1 MKWLSSTALSTCH
14 KTGFLNPHA
23 LRNMLTAITRAYFEV
38 VVRPTLVLLNRKAEV
53 GGSSPPTT
61 KDGDAR

>member
-38 VVRPTLVLLNRKAEV
+38 VVMTIVSTQIIRTRTTLL
-53 GGSSPPTT
+53 S
-61 KDGDAR
+61 KD

>member
-1 MKWLSSTALSTCH
+1 MKARLLSSTALSTCH

-38 VVRPTLVLLNRKAEV
+38 VVKPMIDKQIVRVRTTVL
-53 GGSSPPTT
+53 S
-61 KDGDAR
+61 KD